1 MNVFSQTQRYKA
13 LFWLSLFH
21 LLVIT
26 SSNYLVQLPVS
37 ILGFHTTWGA
47 FSFPFIFLA
56 TDLTVRIFGAP
67 LARRIIFAV
76 MIPALLIS
84 YVISSLFYMGS
95 WQGFGALAHFNLFVA
110 RIATASFMAYA
121 LGQILDVHVF
131 NRLRQSRRWW
141 LAPTASTLFGNVS
154 DTLAF
159 FFIAFWR
166 SPDAFMAEHWMEI
179 ALVDYCFKVLIS
191 IVFFLPMYGVL
202 LNMLFKRL
210 ADKSEINAL
219 QASQRFVIRVVIR
232 WMNEPLWP
240 FIERK
245 KSMRNLVKYVGI
257 GLLVMGLAA
266 CDDKDTNATAQG
278 SVAESNATG
287 NPVNLL
293 DGKLSFSLPADM
305 TDQSGKLGTQA
316 NNMHVWSD
324 ATGQKAVIVIMGD
337 DPKEDLAVLAKRL
350 EDQQRS
356 RDPQLQVVTN
366 KAIELKGHK
375 MQQLDSIISAKG
387 QTAYSSVILGNVG
400 NQLLTMQIT
409 LPADD
414 QQKAQTTAENIIN
427 TLVIQ

>member
-1 MNVFSQTQRYKA
+1 
-13 LFWLSLFH
+13 
-21 LLVIT
+21 
-26 SSNYLVQLPVS
+26 
-37 ILGFHTTWGA
+37 
-47 FSFPFIFLA
+47 
-56 TDLTVRIFGAP
+56 
-67 LARRIIFAV
+67 
-76 MIPALLIS
+76 
-84 YVISSLFYMGS
+84 
-95 WQGFGALAHFNLFVA
+95 
-110 RIATASFMAYA
+110 
-121 LGQILDVHVF
+121 
-131 NRLRQSRRWW
+131 
-141 LAPTASTLFGNVS
+141 
-154 DTLAF
+154 
-159 FFIAFWR
+159 
-166 SPDAFMAEHWMEI
+166 
-179 ALVDYCFKVLIS
+179 
-191 IVFFLPMYGVL
+191 
-202 LNMLFKRL
+202 
-210 ADKSEINAL
+210 
-219 QASQRFVIRVVIR
+219 
-232 WMNEPLWP
+232 
-240 FIERK
+240 
-245 KSMRNLVKYVGI
+245 MRNLVKYVGI

-324 ATGQKAVIVIMGD
+324 ATGQKAVIVIMG
-337 DPKEDLAVLAKRL
+337 DLAVLAKRL

>member
-1 MNVFSQTQRYKA
+1 
-13 LFWLSLFH
+13 
-21 LLVIT
+21 
-26 SSNYLVQLPVS
+26 
-37 ILGFHTTWGA
+37 
-47 FSFPFIFLA
+47 
-56 TDLTVRIFGAP
+56 
-67 LARRIIFAV
+67 
-76 MIPALLIS
+76 
-84 YVISSLFYMGS
+84 
-95 WQGFGALAHFNLFVA
+95 
-110 RIATASFMAYA
+110 
-121 LGQILDVHVF
+121 
-131 NRLRQSRRWW
+131 
-141 LAPTASTLFGNVS
+141 
-154 DTLAF
+154 
-159 FFIAFWR
+159 
-166 SPDAFMAEHWMEI
+166 
-179 ALVDYCFKVLIS
+179 
-191 IVFFLPMYGVL
+191 
-202 LNMLFKRL
+202 
-210 ADKSEINAL
+210 
-219 QASQRFVIRVVIR
+219 
-232 WMNEPLWP
+232 
-240 FIERK
+240 
-245 KSMRNLVKYVGI
+245 MRNLVKYVGI

-324 ATGQKAVIVIMGD
+324 ATGQKAVIVIMVD